1 MNIYEYLV
9 KLHGDVA
16 TYPGIEKTI
25 AKISHDESQFNDEV
39 CSYYDEWHVD
49 ASKELIET
57 MLGDSDNAL
66 MKTLKLDINPRLSTV
81 RVNFSK
87 DVNFHNRSVLKI
99 MDKDNQYIITDE
111 DVLSCYVVR
120 HKPLIDSPIP
130 SESLPDLQLTITEKA
145 RSDFKEA
152 TKRISEYPNGENYVK
167 IIVEGVEISRPSVV
181 AEIDSNMILITGS
194 LSDWETFDGY
204 ANKINAA
211 IK

>member
-1 MNIYEYLV
+1 M
-9 KLHGDVA
+9 
-16 TYPGIEKTI
+16 
-25 AKISHDESQFNDEV
+25 
-39 CSYYDEWHVD
+39 
-49 ASKELIET
+49 
-57 MLGDSDNAL
+57 
-66 MKTLKLDINPRLSTV
+66 
-81 RVNFSK
+81 
-87 DVNFHNRSVLKI
+87 
-99 MDKDNQYIITDE
+99 
-111 DVLSCYVVR
+111 
-120 HKPLIDSPIP
+120 
-130 SESLPDLQLTITEKA
+130 PDLQLTITEKA